1 LIFWIS
7 RLQTRLVIRPIDNM
21 LTQQHFYNETLK
33 KTVAVFG
40 SCFNNITIARS
51 SGTTRSNIERVPIS
65 YGPKQKYLA
74 RIKEQ
79 ATLNEQVDVAI
90 KIPRM
95 SFDISSITY
104 DQDSHLN
111 RLNRVSS
118 GVSASTRDMQW
129 QSSPYNIGMQLNIF
143 ARNQDDALQIL
154 EQILPSFNP
163 EYTLSVKDME
173 APGVIS
179 NIPIA
184 LSTVTMSDI
193 YEGPIATNRV
203 IVYTLDFVIKIRF
216 RGPVAPVGIIRFTEV
231 SITPSLDQA
240 ASALSYVHVGVS
252 SPEDTKE
259 SFASIITYDTFG
271 FADGFIPPV
280 TAMTTDNTNIMA
292 DSTQTAGAR

>member
-1 LIFWIS
+1 MA
-7 RLQTRLVIRPIDNM
+7 IRPIDNM
-21 LTQQHFYNETLK
+21 LTQQYFYNETLK

-40 SCFNNITIARS
+40 SCFNNITITRMA
-51 SGTTRSNIERVPIS
+51 GETRSNVERVPIS

-95 SFDISSITY
+95 SFDITSIVY
-104 DQDSHLN
+104 DSATHLN

-118 GVSASTRDMQW
+118 GIDPASRNVQW

-184 LSTVTMSDI
+184 LNSVTISDT

-203 IVYTLDFVIKIRF
+203 IVYTLEFIIKVRF
-216 RGPVAPVGIIRFTEV
+216 KGPIAPVGIIRFTEV
-231 SITPSLDQA
+231 SLTPSLDRSA
-240 ASALSYVHVGVS
+240 EALSYIHVGVS

-259 SFASIITYDTFG
+259 SFAAITTYDTFG

-280 TAMTTDNTNIMA
+280 TTMTADNTNITA
-292 DSTQTAGAR
+292 DSTLTGGAR

>member
-1 LIFWIS
+1 MA
-7 RLQTRLVIRPIDNM
+7 IRSIDNM
-21 LTQQHFYNETLK
+21 LTQQYFYNETLK

-40 SCFNNITIARS
+40 SCFNNITITRVA
-51 SGTTRSNIERVPIS
+51 GATRSNVERVPIS

-79 ATLNEQVDVAI
+79 ATLNEQDDVAI
-90 KIPRM
+90 KVPRM
-95 SFDISSITY
+95 CFDITSIIY
-104 DQDSHLN
+104 DSEDHLN

-118 GVSASTRDMQW
+118 GVDAASRNVQW
-129 QSSPYNIGMQLNIF
+129 QSSPYKIGMQLSIF

-179 NIPIA
+179 NIPIVLA
-184 LSTVTMSDI
+184 GITMSDT
-193 YEGPIATNRV
+193 YDGPIATNRV
-203 IVYTLDFVIKIRF
+203 IVYTLDFTIKVRF
-216 RGPVAPVGIIRFTEV
+216 KGPIAPAGIIRFTEV
-231 SITPSLDQA
+231 SITPSLDRS

-259 SFASIITYDTFG
+259 NFAAITTYDTFG
-271 FADGFIPPV
+271 FVDGFISPV
-280 TAMTTDNTNIMA
+280 TTMTADNTNITA
-292 DSTQTAGAR
+292 DSTLTAGVR